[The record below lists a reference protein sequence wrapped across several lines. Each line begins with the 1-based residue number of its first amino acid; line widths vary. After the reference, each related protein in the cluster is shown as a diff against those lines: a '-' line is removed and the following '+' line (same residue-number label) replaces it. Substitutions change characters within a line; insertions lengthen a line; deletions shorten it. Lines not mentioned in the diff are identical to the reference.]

1 MMFSMDAYGALYQL
15 ADAAGIE
22 SQYWDIDG
30 QQHQAT
36 PDTIRALLNALGHA
50 ANTEADA
57 ISGLAVLSEQQ
68 WRAGLPPVIVAQENC
83 QIDVPFRL
91 PQDGGAKT
99 IRLSVQLETGG
110 IQASECDI
118 GVLRVEG
125 TGNCAGS
132 STALRRVKLPLLPV
146 GYHEVRLEAGQEST
160 ARLIVAPTRCY
171 LPPKFA
177 RARCWGLAAQLYA
190 LKSSNDWGIGDFGHL
205 WALID
210 RAATSDADA
219 VGLNPLHA
227 LFLDKPEDASP
238 YSPSS
243 RLFCNPLYLDVTA
256 IPEFADSGE
265 AHALFDVPE
274 TGRALQSARTAAYV
288 DYRAVA
294 GVKLPVLECL
304 YRAFDANQAARADGR
319 ADAFR
324 AFVDRAG
331 RNLDRFA
338 TFQALSEHF
347 GTHDWLRWPAACRD
361 PQSALVSDLQKR
373 RAGRIQFFKYL
384 QWQCEEQ
391 LSAAAD
397 LARRRGM
404 AIGLYKDL
412 AVSVAA
418 SSGDHWC
425 HQDLFAG
432 EARIGA
438 PPDPFNEK
446 GQEWGVV
453 PLNPARL
460 RATGYTHLGALLRA
474 NMRHSGALRIDHVMG
489 WQRLFLIPAGAPP
502 AAGAYVRYPIDD
514 ILAVVAL
521 ESQRNRCAVIG
532 EDLGTVPAGFR
543 ERMAAANILSCR
555 IFYFE
560 RTHDR
565 FRPPADYPP
574 LASVSA
580 ATHDLATL
588 RGFWNNDDIVAKAHL
603 GIFRS
608 IDEEGQARSARAA
621 ERRQLLQA
629 LADEALLPDGL
640 SPANADHIAWTP
652 ELALAVH
659 QYIARTRSLLC
670 MVQMDDLAGE
680 AQQANLPGSTT
691 QYPNWRR
698 RLARTLEDLFADP
711 MIQNETRTIAA
722 ERTK

>member
-1 MMFSMDAYGALYQL
+1 MDAYGVLFQL

-30 QQHQAT
+30 QLHQAS
-36 PDTIRALLNALGHA
+36 PDTVRALLRALGHA
-50 ANTEADA
+50 ADTETDA
-57 ISGLAVLSEQQ
+57 IACLAMLEEQQ

-91 PQDGGAKT
+91 PQNDSTKSM
-99 IRLSVQLETGG
+99 RLSVQLETGG
-110 IQASECDI
+110 IQAGECDLGI
-118 GVLRVEG
+118 LRVER
-125 TGNCAGS
+125 TGNCDGS
-132 STALRRVKLPLLPV
+132 TTALRRVKLPPLPV
-146 GYHEVRLEAGQEST
+146 GYHEIRLEAGLEAT
-160 ARLIVAPTRCY
+160 ARLVVAPSRCY

-177 RARCWGLAAQLYA
+177 HGRCWGLAAQLYA

-205 WALID
+205 LTLVD
-210 RAATSDADA
+210 RAAASDADV

-227 LFLDKPEDASP
+227 LFLDAPEDASP

-243 RLFCNPLYLDVTA
+243 RLFYNPLYLDVTA
-256 IPEFADSGE
+256 ISEFAESGE
-265 AHALFDVPE
+265 ARALIQTSE
-274 TGRALQSARTAAYV
+274 MARALQSARTAAFV

-294 GVKLPVLECL
+294 GIKLPVLECL
-304 YRAFDANQAARADGR
+304 YRTFDADHVARADSR
-319 ADAFR
+319 AAAFR
-324 AFVDRAG
+324 AFVERSGPD
-331 RNLDRFA
+331 LDRFA
-338 TFQALSEHF
+338 TFQVLSEHF
-347 GTHDWLRWPAACRD
+347 GTHEWPYWPAACRD
-361 PQSALVSDLQKR
+361 PLSALVSDLR
-373 RAGRIQFFKYL
+373 TRHADRVQFFKYV

-391 LSAAAD
+391 FSAAAD
-397 LARRRGM
+397 LARQRGM
-404 AIGLYKDL
+404 AIGLYNDL

-418 SSGDHWC
+418 SSGDHWS

-432 EARIGA
+432 GARVGA

-460 RATGYTHLGALLRA
+460 RATGYSHFSALLSA

-489 WQRLFLIPAGAPP
+489 LQRLFLIPAGAPP

-514 ILAVVAL
+514 ILAVAAL

-560 RTHDR
+560 REHDR
-565 FRPPADYPP
+565 FRPLADYPA

-588 RGFWNNDDIVAKAHL
+588 RGFWNSDDIVAKAHL
-603 GIFRS
+603 GIFKS
-608 IDEEGQARSARAA
+608 GDEEARARSFRAV
-621 ERRQLLQA
+621 ERHQLLQA

-640 SPANADHIAWTP
+640 SPSNADHIAWTP

-659 QYIARTRSLLC
+659 QYLSRTKCLLC
-670 MVQMDDLAGE
+670 MVQMDDLTGE

-711 MIQNETRTIAA
+711 VIQRETRAIAA